1 MHVGPQLMPA
11 GMLVTVPGPDVVTV
25 KLKNCWMKV
34 AVTPVLAPSVTMHVP
49 VPEPPPP
56 LQPPKLEPTSA
67 CAVRVTRVGVEPRTS
82 PQS

>member
-1 MHVGPQLMPA
+1 
-11 GMLVTVPGPDVVTV
+11 MLVTVPGPDVVTV

-49 VPEPPPP
+49 VPEQPPP

-67 CAVRVTRVGVEPRTS
+67 CAVRVTRVGVEPRIS